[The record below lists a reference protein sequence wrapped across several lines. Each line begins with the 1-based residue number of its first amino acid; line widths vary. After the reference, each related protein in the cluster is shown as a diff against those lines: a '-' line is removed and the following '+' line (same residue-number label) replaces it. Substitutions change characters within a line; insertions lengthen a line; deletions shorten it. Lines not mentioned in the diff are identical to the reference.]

1 LKARY
6 GHGKAARSY
15 TWPRKE
21 LNAKLFPERAGFFF
35 TLEFQMATES
45 FLRWQAAIASREVDA
60 SPGGV
65 LTELFASRRAQ
76 LIVLER

>member
-1 LKARY
+1 MIKSNLKARY

-35 TLEFQMATES
+35 FTLEFQMATES

-60 SPGGV
+60 SP
-65 LTELFASRRAQ
+65 EEFSRSYLHRA
-76 LIVLER
+76 EHN